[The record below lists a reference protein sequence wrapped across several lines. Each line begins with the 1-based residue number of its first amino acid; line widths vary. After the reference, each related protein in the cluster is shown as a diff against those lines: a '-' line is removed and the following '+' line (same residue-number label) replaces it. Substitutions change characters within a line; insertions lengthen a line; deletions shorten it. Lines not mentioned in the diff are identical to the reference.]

1 MTCTRCGGVL
11 HVIQTMHPA
20 DLSPARRRMAKRV
33 TQEATVYVVRR
44 RRCVSCEQIVH
55 TVEVE
60 ISALAP
66 AP

>member
-1 MTCTRCGGVL
+1 
-11 HVIQTMHPA
+11 
-20 DLSPARRRMAKRV
+20 MAKRV

-60 ISALAP
+60 ISAHVGMNRIS
-66 AP
+66 